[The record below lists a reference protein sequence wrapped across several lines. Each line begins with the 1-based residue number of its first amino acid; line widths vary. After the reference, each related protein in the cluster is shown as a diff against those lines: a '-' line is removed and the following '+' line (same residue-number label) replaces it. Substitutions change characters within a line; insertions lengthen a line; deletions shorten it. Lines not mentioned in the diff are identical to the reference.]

1 MELDHQDCDAALPAL
16 MLEAPDGRRVTVAV
30 RSTASTVGE
39 LADTIGLSRRSEVFV
54 DGCHIERRRPLER
67 TEIVQGSRLSE
78 TIACPSSRTAGRGA
92 ARTSWTGRR
101 TTRSAPGS
109 DPGAGRGA
117 SVEVVVEAGP
127 AAGAVVRLGPGRH
140 VLGRAANA
148 AVRLDDELV
157 ELHHAVVDVDP
168 GGRVTLTQI
177 AGRVPCR
184 ALVAV
189 ASSPESVPIR
199 APTTLQSDSIL
210 TIGASRLRVRCG
222 ERCEPIRSA
231 ALTSRRDDPWRRT
244 IHRTPRLIPRWDPS
258 PIDLPVEAT
267 AQPSRSGGMLAAALT
282 VFGGVLVAFV
292 LRNPMFLI
300 FSAMGFLVAVGTRV
314 GGRIADRKKRK
325 HDAGAARRA
334 QERFAEQV
342 AAQRAERVVFHR
354 TIAPTIETTLA
365 AAASLADVVWS
376 RRTPHDDVFSV
387 AIGWGTE
394 SWTVRVGPGSL
405 TPETDA
411 VIRRAQRLEGQPVLA
426 DLGRGRS
433 LAIAGANAIAV
444 ARSLVMQLA
453 TWTGPADW
461 RLLVVAE
468 DVDEWE
474 WCAWLPHTRVGGRS
488 DIDPTVVDAHDG
500 VGLSDAL
507 RRLDDG
513 DERHV
518 IVVTDRADLLSTRTG
533 PLRRY
538 LGSAGSVA
546 VLAVVGDGAAVP
558 AMCSSLLHVG
568 SLGQARWCAETSVAT
583 TSASL
588 HATGI
593 SQTVAAA
600 AARRLAQ
607 LHDPEDPLEAAGS
620 IPAAMSLSSLM
631 SRCGVGAVDDAI
643 AIAAGWRSLR
653 PADAAAGAPRDGR
666 LRAAIGVTAD
676 GVVEIDLVRD
686 GPHALIAGTTG
697 SGKSELLRTLVVSMA
712 ARCSPDEVTFV
723 LIDYKGGSTFD
734 ACADL
739 PHTVGV
745 VTDLDDRLA
754 ERALSSLDA
763 EIRRRE
769 RLLRAAAAD
778 DLDAYRHMGSGPLPR
793 LVVVIDEFAAMAA
806 DLPGFLAALV
816 GVAQRG
822 RSLGIHLVLAT
833 QRPAG
838 VVSEEIRTNTNLRIA
853 LRLQDR
859 SDAHDIVG
867 DAEPTTFAR
876 GTPGRAMMRLGPGE
890 TLVFQAANSSVRH
903 RPNAA
908 AALHVLVSSATT
920 ATPSSPHDDAGPEA
934 TASSMPEAT
943 ELVVLTRSIRSAASL
958 CEIEPPFRPWLEP
971 LSASLGPDDV
981 ASQDGAGGEPD
992 VCGLVD
998 DPAGQRR
1005 LPLRWQRKSGN
1016 LALVGSFGS
1025 GTSTAMRSAVIA
1037 AGMAPDVYVLDCRGD
1052 GRLEELMSLSNCG
1065 AVVGLHDAERRG
1077 RLLGML
1083 DTEIRA
1089 RQASQMTISERR
1101 PLVFAIDGLAA
1112 LNAALSGP
1120 AEMGEQARLATILAD
1135 GLAARIH
1142 TIATFERPTAVPAS
1156 MLAAFG
1162 QRWLFHLDDP
1172 LDASGLGVK
1181 AGMTPPAVPGRIVVA
1196 GTGLEAQVAVLTVPD
1211 RADAPD
1217 HDPHQAGGPPKRD
1230 VADRSNAPAIGTLAE
1245 VIESSQLPKSAA
1257 RDGATSLVLGIDFA
1271 TLVATALD
1279 VPDGEHAIILGP
1291 ARSGRSTALIRA
1303 ISAWRSAHPDGE
1315 VVVRCPR
1322 RHSPVLGWI
1331 TSMMPD
1337 ATVAGDD
1344 VALAAA
1350 IEDVPDEL
1358 GQQYRL
1364 IAIDDAERVDD
1375 PSGDL
1380 LALVSARHAHVM
1392 VVAAG
1397 RPDALRSMYGHWTA
1411 VVRRS
1416 RLGLVM
1422 TAGSENDGELLG
1434 ETLPRRPP
1442 VGARPGLAW
1451 LCDTNGRRLVQVA
1464 SDSAAQAASA
1474 DRRLSASRH
1483 DTRLPVRR
1491 IERE

>member
-1 MELDHQDCDAALPAL
+1 ME
-16 MLEAPDGRRVTVAV
+16 
-30 RSTASTVGE
+30 
-39 LADTIGLSRRSEVFV
+39 I
-54 DGCHIERRRPLER
+54 
-67 TEIVQGSRLSE
+67 
-78 TIACPSSRTAGRGA
+78 
-92 ARTSWTGRR
+92 
-101 TTRSAPGS
+101 
-109 DPGAGRGA
+109 
-117 SVEVVVEAGP
+117 VVEAGP

-140 VLGRAANA
+140 VLGRAADA

-157 ELHHAVVDVDP
+157 ELHHAVVDVDHR
-168 GGRVTLTQI
+168 GRVTLTQI
-177 AGRVPCR
+177 AGRVPCQ
-184 ALVAV
+184 ALVV
-189 ASSPESVPIR
+189 ATTSPESVPIR
-199 APTTLQSDSIL
+199 APTTLPSDSVL

-222 ERCEPIRSA
+222 ERAAPIRLA

-282 VFGGVLVAFV
+282 VFGGVLVAVV

-314 GGRIADRKKRK
+314 AGRIADRKKRR
-325 HDAGAARRA
+325 HDAAAARRA

-354 TIAPTIETTLA
+354 AIAPTIETTLA
-365 AAASLADVVWS
+365 AAASLTDVVWS
-376 RRTPHDDVFSV
+376 RRTPHDDAFSV

-411 VIRRAQRLEGQPVLA
+411 VIRRAQRLDGHPVLA

-433 LAIAGANAIAV
+433 LAIAGTNAVAV
-444 ARSLVMQLA
+444 ARSLVVQSA

-468 DVDEWE
+468 KVDEWE
-474 WCAWLPHTRVGGRS
+474 WCGWLPHTRVGGRS

-500 VGLSDAL
+500 VRLCDAL

-513 DERHV
+513 DDRHV

-568 SLGQARWCAETSVAT
+568 SLGQARWCPETSVAT
-583 TSASL
+583 TSVSL

-593 SQTVAAA
+593 SQTAAA
-600 AARRLAQ
+600 DAARRLAQ
-607 LHDPEDPLEAAGS
+607 LHDPEDSLEAAGS
-620 IPAAMSLSSLM
+620 MPAAMDLSSLM
-631 SRCGVGAVDDAI
+631 RKCGVGAIDDAI
-643 AIAAGWRSLR
+643 AIAAGWRSLH
-653 PADAAAGAPRDGR
+653 PADAAPGAPRSPPDGR

-676 GVVEIDLVRD
+676 GVVEVDLVRD

-697 SGKSELLRTLVVSMA
+697 SGKSELLRTLVVSLA
-712 ARCSPDEVTFV
+712 ARCSPDDVTFV

-769 RLLRAAAAD
+769 RLLRAAAAT
-778 DLDAYRHMGSGPLPR
+778 DLDAYRNTGSGPLPR

-806 DLPGFLAALV
+806 DLPGFLTALV

-838 VVSEEIRTNTNLRIA
+838 VVSEEIRSNTNLRIA

-876 GTPGRAMMRLGPGE
+876 GTPGRAMLRLGPGE
-890 TLVFQAANSSVRH
+890 TLVFQAATSSVRH
-903 RPNAA
+903 RPDAA
-908 AALHVLVSSATT
+908 AALHILGSGATT
-920 ATPSSPHDDAGPEA
+920 PSPSSSSSSSSDGARSDAA
-934 TASSMPEAT
+934 VLSTPEAT

-981 ASQDGAGGEPD
+981 AWQDGVDGEPD

-998 DPAGQRR
+998 DPGGQRR
-1005 LPLRWQRKSGN
+1005 LPLRWQRGSGN

-1037 AGMAPDVYVLDCRGD
+1037 AGPAPDVYVLDCRGD

-1065 AVVGLHDAERRG
+1065 AVVGVHDAERRG

-1120 AEMGEQARLATILAD
+1120 AEMSEQARLATILAE
-1135 GLAARIH
+1135 GVAARIH
-1142 TIATFERPTAVPAS
+1142 TVATFERPTAVPAS

-1162 QRWLFHLDDP
+1162 QRWLFHLADP
-1172 LDASGLGVK
+1172 LDASALGVK
-1181 AGMTPPAVPGRIVVA
+1181 PARTPPAVPGRIVVA
-1196 GTGLEAQVAVLTVPD
+1196 GTGLEAQVAVLAVPD
-1211 RADAPD
+1211 RADALEQD
-1217 HDPHQAGGPPKRD
+1217 EHRAGGGPPKGDAAAR
-1230 VADRSNAPAIGTLAE
+1230 ANAPAIGTLAE
-1245 VIESSQLPKSAA
+1245 VIESSQLPASSASE
-1257 RDGATSLVLGIDFA
+1257 GATSLVLGLDFA
-1271 TLVATALD
+1271 TLAATALD

-1291 ARSGRSTALIRA
+1291 ARSGRSTALISA
-1303 ISAWRSAHPDGE
+1303 ISAWRNAHPDGE

-1322 RHSPVLGWI
+1322 RPSPVLGWI
-1331 TSMMPD
+1331 TSVMPD
-1337 ATVAGDD
+1337 ATVVGDD
-1344 VALAAA
+1344 VALAAT

-1375 PSGDL
+1375 PSGAL
-1380 LALVSARHAHVM
+1380 LELVSARHARVM

-1397 RPDALRSMYGHWTA
+1397 RPDALRSMYGHWTS

-1434 ETLPRRPP
+1434 ETLPRRTPI
-1442 VGARPGLAW
+1442 GARPGLAW
-1451 LCDTNGRRLVQVA
+1451 LCDTNGRRLIQVA